1 MGNKFLDGVYFL
13 ATSAGTVDFIPA
25 SAIQGYRT
33 PANGGAANTIT
44 YGYRAES
51 ASLNEWEIGVGTY
64 STTGPTLA
72 RTTVIANHL
81 GTTAKVNFTAA
92 PNVGVV
98 ALSQDI
104 MFPAGTLMLFQQT
117 SAPTGWTKET
127 THNDKALRVV
137 SGTASSGGT
146 NAFSTVMAQT
156 TVGSTTLSIS
166 QIPAIDPT
174 IAGAST
180 NAGSY
185 SSAGGGTFVS
195 RTLRG
200 TNLNGDTFSAG
211 STSFGWTTPGGGGSH
226 NHSITMD
233 MKYVDVIIATK
244 D

>member
-13 ATSAGTVDFIPA
+13 ATSSGTGDFVPA
-25 SAIQGYRT
+25 SAVQGYQLPST
-33 PANGGAANTIT
+33 AGAANTKT

-92 PNVGVV
+92 PNVGIV

-104 MFPAGTLMLFQQT
+104 MFPATTAMLFQQT
-117 SAPTGWTKET
+117 SAPTGWTKDT

-156 TVGSTTLSIS
+156 VVDSTTLTLS
-166 QIPAIDPT
+166 QIPAINPSVG
-174 IAGAST
+174 GAAPNDGCYT
-180 NAGSY
+180 TGGGGSY
-185 SSAGGGTFVS
+185 VNRVMRA
-195 RTLRG
+195 
-200 TNLNGDTFSAG
+200 TNLNSSAFSA
-211 STSFGWTTPGGGGSH
+211 TFNNFGWTIPGGGGSH

>member
-13 ATSAGTVDFIPA
+13 ATSSGTGDFVPA
-25 SAIQGYRT
+25 SAVQGYQLPST
-33 PANGGAANTIT
+33 AGAANTKT

-92 PNVGVV
+92 PNVGIV

-104 MFPAGTLMLFQQT
+104 MFPATTAMLFQQT
-117 SAPTGWTKET
+117 SAPTGWTKDT

-146 NAFSTVMAQT
+146 NSFSTVMAQT
-156 TVGSTTLSIS
+156 TVGSTTLSTAQLAAHSHSLSAGTAYVAWYNATGHNYPIYTGAGS
-166 QIPAIDPT
+166 LEIEIN
-174 IAGAST
+174 GASLA
-180 NAGSY
+180 NSGS
-185 SSAGGGTFVS
+185 SS
-195 RTLRG
+195 
-200 TNLNGDTFSAG
+200 
-211 STSFGWTTPGGGGSH
+211 SH
-226 NHSITMD
+226 NHTISMS
-233 MKYVDVIIATK
+233 MQYVDIIIATK